1 MRSLPTGRDI
11 GRRLASAALFAAL
24 VLACASEPESSEARI
39 LALLERAEVAAE
51 ERDVK
56 ALREMI
62 SERYAD
68 EQGRDKAALR
78 ALLAFHFLRNQSVHL
93 LTRAGEIALPTPER
107 AEVVVFVAMAGRPI
121 PGPEALAGLR
131 ADLYRFDLVFEE
143 AEENEW
149 RLVRAG
155 WRRAVRD
162 DFL

>member
-1 MRSLPTGRDI
+1 MRSSSTGPDI
-11 GRRLASAALFAAL
+11 GRRLTTVVLFAAL
-24 VLACASEPESSEARI
+24 TLACAGEPESPEARI
-39 LALLERAEVAAE
+39 LALIERAEVAAE

-68 EQGRDKAALR
+68 EQGRDKAALK

-93 LTRAGEIALPTPER
+93 LMRAADIALPVPER

-143 AEENEW
+143 VEENEW
-149 RLVRAG
+149 RLVRAS

-162 DFL
+162 DFV

>member
-1 MRSLPTGRDI
+1 LRSPPTGRYI
-11 GRRLASAALFAAL
+11 GRRFAAVALLAALAL
-24 VLACASEPESSEARI
+24 VCAGEPESPEARV

-68 EQGRDKAALR
+68 EQGRDKAALK

-121 PGPEALAGLR
+121 PGPEALVGLR

-143 AEENEW
+143 VEGEEW

-155 WRRAVRD
+155 WRRAMPD